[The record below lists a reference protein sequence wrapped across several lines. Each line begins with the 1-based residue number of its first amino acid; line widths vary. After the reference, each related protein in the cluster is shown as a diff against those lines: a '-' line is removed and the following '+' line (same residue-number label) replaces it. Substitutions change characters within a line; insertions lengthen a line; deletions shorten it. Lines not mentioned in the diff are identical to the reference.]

1 MKQIIKIFINDIKR
15 ICKRPIAAAILL
27 GLLVIPG
34 IYAWLNIDSNWD
46 PYANT
51 GKLPIAI
58 VNKDKGDVILGD
70 EINMGNEV
78 VKSLKDNKDMKWVF
92 TDEKSAKEKLEKSDY
107 YGEIVIP
114 ENFSTKLITIF
125 NTKKIERPQFDFY
138 VNHKK
143 NPIAPIIVNKAVSAI
158 QNAINQNIIN
168 AIIYKSLHT
177 ADDLGLITKAAST
190 TEELIEKLNKAK
202 SGISDLRAILKTI
215 TTTADLTCNSLD
227 AFRELLPTVDDIS
240 GTTQDGLSDIQN
252 ALTSFR
258 DLSDDVDD
266 AISSIKNDADEITD
280 MIDTLNEEHEENI
293 ENISENISGKMDDIS
308 NKLKEK
314 SDRINRT
321 KDILSRVG
329 QNLNLPHF
337 KSLQDKLQKIS
348 DNIDDAQ
355 KTIEDTKNNAKEAR
369 ENIKS
374 IKNKLKAIRDE
385 EVESYRTY
393 RNSIKADLDSAYT
406 NASKSM
412 NSIDK
417 LMSGLSKANKKTDK
431 ALNSMKGAINDSKD
445 LTNNV
450 DVILDKLILEID
462 KIINLISGE
471 KESEMYDKL
480 MSGLSKANK
489 KTDKALNSMKGAI
502 NDSKDLTNNVDV
514 ILDKLILEIDKII
527 NLISGEKE
535 SEMYDKFVNLLEKD
549 PVEVANFLT
558 TPVKTNEIDLYNIN
572 TYGSKMAPFYTVLA
586 SWVGCTLLISI
597 LKTDIDETTMETTK
611 LKNYQKFF
619 GRFMLFGIMAMT
631 QGLVIGTGDI
641 LLKVQV
647 ISIPLFL
654 LGISVASFVFMLFI
668 FSMTISFGKVGE
680 AFTIVVMVL
689 QVAGSGGT
697 YPIEL
702 LPRAFAVLQPIMPF
716 YPAMNVLRE
725 TIGGFYKNYYLYYM
739 CMLLAHTIIPLLLG
753 LLFRTP
759 IIHLKQK
766 VDHEL
771 EKTNIII

>member
-471 KESEMYDKL
+471 KESEMYDK
-480 MSGLSKANK
+480 
-489 KTDKALNSMKGAI
+489 
-502 NDSKDLTNNVDV
+502 
-514 ILDKLILEIDKII
+514 
-527 NLISGEKE
+527 
-535 SEMYDKFVNLLEKD
+535 FVNLLEKD

>member
-1 MKQIIKIFINDIKR
+1 
-15 ICKRPIAAAILL
+15 
-27 GLLVIPG
+27 
-34 IYAWLNIDSNWD
+34 
-46 PYANT
+46 
-51 GKLPIAI
+51 
-58 VNKDKGDVILGD
+58 
-70 EINMGNEV
+70 
-78 VKSLKDNKDMKWVF
+78 
-92 TDEKSAKEKLEKSDY
+92 
-107 YGEIVIP
+107 
-114 ENFSTKLITIF
+114 
-125 NTKKIERPQFDFY
+125 
-138 VNHKK
+138 
-143 NPIAPIIVNKAVSAI
+143 
-158 QNAINQNIIN
+158 
-168 AIIYKSLHT
+168 
-177 ADDLGLITKAAST
+177 
-190 TEELIEKLNKAK
+190 
-202 SGISDLRAILKTI
+202 LRAILKTI

-240 GTTQDGLSDIQN
+240 GTTQDGMSDIQN

-280 MIDTLNEEHEENI
+280 MIDTLNEEHEENVD
-293 ENISENISGKMDDIS
+293 NISENISGKMDDIS
-308 NKLKEK
+308 EKLKEK

-321 KDILSRVG
+321 KEMLSRIG
-329 QNLNLPHF
+329 QNLKLPHF
-337 KSLQDKLQKIS
+337 DSLQNKLQKLL

-355 KTIEDTKNNAKEAR
+355 KTIENTKNNAKEAR

-374 IKNKLKAIRDE
+374 IKNKLKTIRDE

-445 LTNNV
+445 LTNNI
-450 DVILDKLILEID
+450 DVILEKLTSEID
-462 KIINLISGE
+462 K
-471 KESEMYDKL
+471 
-480 MSGLSKANK
+480 
-489 KTDKALNSMKGAI
+489 
-502 NDSKDLTNNVDV
+502 V
-514 ILDKLILEIDKII
+514 IDIL
-527 NLISGEKE
+527 SGEKE
-535 SEMYDKFVNLLEKD
+535 SEMYDKFVNLLEND
-549 PVEVANFLT
+549 PVEVANFLS
-558 TPVKTNEIDLYNIN
+558 TPVKTNEIDIYDIN

-597 LKTDIDETTMETTK
+597 VKTDIDETTMETTI
-611 LKNYQKFF
+611 LRNYQKFL
-619 GRFMLFGIMAMT
+619 GRFMLFGSMAVT

-647 ISIPLFL
+647 VSIPLFL
-654 LGISVASFVFMLFI
+654 LGIAVTSFVFMLFI
-668 FSMTISFGKVGE
+668 YSMAISFGKVGE

-739 CMLLAHTIIPLLLG
+739 CMLLTHTIIPLLLG
-753 LLFRTP
+753 LLFRNP
-759 IIHLKQK
+759 IIHLKEK